1 MALIYTS
8 VEQRFNKIY
17 FRGYKDGKRVQ
28 TADAQHKPT
37 LYVPGQS
44 TEYKSLFGESLTE
57 IQFGDIREA
66 RDYVKSYSDVM
77 KIHGNDRYEY
87 DFIHR
92 NFRGELNVEL
102 SALSLLYLDIETTT
116 GHGAIDTRNAPET
129 VLLISCYS
137 NKQAKMVTFGIEPSN
152 AKGTEYI
159 QCTDEKDLL
168 LKWINYCIEVDF
180 DIMSGWNVVQFD
192 MAYLGS
198 RIIKLLGQRALDR
211 LSPFGHVDAKLETIM
226 DREYLRYEISGRTVL
241 DMLDLYKKFRFI
253 NRPSYKLGYIGQ
265 VEIGESKTE
274 NKYKSFKEHY
284 ELGWNDTAE
293 GPDGF
298 VSYNIQDVN
307 LLVKL
312 EDKLGLI
319 YLAVTLAY
327 LTKVNYSDVY
337 SPVKTWESYILSTLY
352 EENVFCPIKKHH
364 SSDHQIVGGFVKD
377 VVPGL
382 YKWTGVLDATS
393 LYPSFIMSL
402 NMSPETIV
410 DMVDGISIDT
420 LLNTDIS
427 NESDYALAA
436 NGSRYRRDIR
446 GVMPRLT
453 ESMFGKRKAAKDEML
468 RLKREYEKVHT
479 EMVKRGL
486 A

>member
-57 IQFGDIREA
+57 IQFSDIREA

-253 NRPSYKLGYIGQ
+253 NRPNFRLSYIAQ
-265 VEIGESKTE
+265 VEIGDSKTE
-274 NKYKSFKEHY
+274 NKYASFREHY
-284 ELGWNDTAE
+284 EKGWNDTDA

-410 DMVDGISIDT
+410 DMVDGISINT

>member
-57 IQFGDIREA
+57 IQFSDIREA

-226 DREYLRYEISGRTVL
+226 DREYLRYEI
-241 DMLDLYKKFRFI
+241 MEFC
-253 NRPSYKLGYIGQ
+253 
-265 VEIGESKTE
+265 
-274 NKYKSFKEHY
+274 
-284 ELGWNDTAE
+284 
-293 GPDGF
+293 
-298 VSYNIQDVN
+298 
-307 LLVKL
+307 LLVWNELFQK
-312 EDKLGLI
+312 K
-319 YLAVTLAY
+319 
-327 LTKVNYSDVY
+327 
-337 SPVKTWESYILSTLY
+337 
-352 EENVFCPIKKHH
+352 EN
-364 SSDHQIVGGFVKD
+364 Q
-377 VVPGL
+377 
-382 YKWTGVLDATS
+382 
-393 LYPSFIMSL
+393 
-402 NMSPETIV
+402 
-410 DMVDGISIDT
+410 
-420 LLNTDIS
+420 
-427 NESDYALAA
+427 
-436 NGSRYRRDIR
+436 R
-446 GVMPRLT
+446 
-453 ESMFGKRKAAKDEML
+453 
-468 RLKREYEKVHT
+468 
-479 EMVKRGL
+479 
-486 A
+486 